1 MHLAWR
7 KPSISP
13 SRFSCPQP
21 GQSGSEASPTEALS
35 MVVVPTASNPNTY
48 SQPQFT
54 LGFAITVNQTGT
66 PCVSEPAHAETATH
80 KDPLPNQW
88 LSCSAR
94 PTGKNLGAPCGG
106 IAAISPTISTQ
117 VSTSVVEIYN
127 RHVDQTKN
135 C

>member
-1 MHLAWR
+1 
-7 KPSISP
+7 
-13 SRFSCPQP
+13 
-21 GQSGSEASPTEALS
+21 
-35 MVVVPTASNPNTY
+35 MVVVPTESNPNTH

-94 PTGKNLGAPCGG
+94 PTGNNLGAPCGG
-106 IAAISPTISTQ
+106 IAAISLSILTQ
-117 VSTSVVEIYN
+117 VSTSVVEVYN